1 MGNDNKVIR
10 IKRYSNRKLYDTT
23 RSRYVT
29 LSELGELIRGGAN
42 IVVIDNDTKADL
54 TDVTLT
60 QVLITQQK
68 QKQNGLR
75 NLVQAQ
81 AEMLLQR
88 FSVPVQQIRDE
99 AVRQLEKQLDK
110 IKRLGEP
117 ASGDADGKTGKGESC
132 DNVENSKDTLSTEDD
147 SKDTSSEKD
156 SSNIDEAKPVSSL
169 DLKLEALKTSS
180 DEKLISLMLVQR
192 LEELESEVG
201 DLRRRLELLERKDD
215 ERY

>member
-117 ASGDADGKTGKGESC
+117 TSGDADGKTGKGESR
-132 DNVENSKDTLSTEDD
+132 DNVENSENALSTEDD
-147 SKDTSSEKD
+147 SKDTLSEKD
-156 SSNIDEAKPVSSL
+156 SSNVNEAKPVSSL

-180 DEKLISLMLVQR
+180 DEKLISLMLMQR

>member
-117 ASGDADGKTGKGESC
+117 ASSDADGKMGKGETC
-132 DNVENSKDTLSTEDD
+132 DNVENSENTLSTKDD
-147 SKDTSSEKD
+147 SKDDLSEKD
-156 SSNIDEAKPVSSL
+156 SSNVDEAKPVSSL

-180 DEKLISLMLVQR
+180 DEKLISLMLMQR